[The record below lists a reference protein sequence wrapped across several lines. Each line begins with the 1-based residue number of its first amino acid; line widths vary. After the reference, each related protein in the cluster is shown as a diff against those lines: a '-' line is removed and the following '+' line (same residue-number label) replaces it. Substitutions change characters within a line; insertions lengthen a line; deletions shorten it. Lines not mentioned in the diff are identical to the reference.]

1 MSSFIHQTAIVA
13 DGATIGEGCHI
24 GPFCTVGRNAVL
36 EAGVRLESHVVIE
49 GSTLIGKDTH
59 IFPFATIG
67 LPPQDLKYKGEDTR
81 TEIGQRNQIRE
92 AVTIHRGT
100 AGGGGLTKI
109 GNDNMLMAQVHI
121 AHDCVVGNGNVFA
134 NAVALAGHVI
144 VADNITIG
152 AFCGVHQ
159 FSHIG
164 REAFIGAY
172 SVIVKDP
179 MPYSLC
185 YGNHA
190 KCYGTNRVG
199 LRRRGHSK
207 ETIEK
212 IRHAFHLLLSSK
224 LNTTQAVERIREE
237 ITDCPEVDHVVEFI
251 ESSARGVIK

>member
-1 MSSFIHQTAIVA
+1 
-13 DGATIGEGCHI
+13 
-24 GPFCTVGRNAVL
+24 
-36 EAGVRLESHVVIE
+36 
-49 GSTLIGKDTH
+49 
-59 IFPFATIG
+59 
-67 LPPQDLKYKGEDTR
+67 
-81 TEIGQRNQIRE
+81 
-92 AVTIHRGT
+92 
-100 AGGGGLTKI
+100 
-109 GNDNMLMAQVHI
+109 
-121 AHDCVVGNGNVFA
+121 
-134 NAVALAGHVI
+134 
-144 VADNITIG
+144 
-152 AFCGVHQ
+152 
-159 FSHIG
+159 
-164 REAFIGAY
+164 
-172 SVIVKDP
+172 